1 MPIRPSFRGSYSSI
15 ESFVGNGT
23 LNLTV
28 PTNLINDLIICHIFH
43 NGSGTVGVSGFTQI
57 GTTIIT
63 DNKKSSIWY
72 KRVSTEESSI
82 SVNIIGAS
90 GSQITF
96 GIASVIMDC
105 ITSGSPIDVVD
116 ESVSWT
122 ESNTVSSLEV
132 GITSENTLAVNFE
145 VSENETLIG
154 DWSDFFIERYDF
166 NDSQKA
172 QFSFADQEP
181 SSGGLQP
188 ENAVLDLAAFW
199 VCHTVAFIGSTDNV
213 IFISDT
219 SVVTEDYL
227 LQNGLGNISIFDNII
242 TIEFIIVISEYN
254 VFQFNNVFTNEFIIV
269 TNSNLGINLFDNVL
283 IQDIDTV
290 QVGAFSGWNTGYLL
304 SLLDFDNVIT
314 RSKNDIETII
324 GV

>member
-63 DNKKSSIWY
+63 DNKKSSIRY
-72 KRVSTEESSI
+72 KRVLTEESSI
-82 SVNIIGAS
+82 SVSIIGAS

-96 GIASVIMDC
+96 GIASVIKDC
-105 ITSGSPIDVVD
+105 ITSGSPIDTVN
-116 ESVSWT
+116 ESTSWT
-122 ESNTVSSLEV
+122 ESDTVSSLEIE
-132 GITSENTLAVNFE
+132 ITSGNTLAVNFE
-145 VSENETLIG
+145 VSESETLTG

-181 SSGGLQP
+181 LSSGLQP
-188 ENAVLDLAAFW
+188 ETALLELTAFW
-199 VCHTVAFIGSTDNV
+199 ACHTVAFIGSTDNV
-213 IFISDT
+213 IFISDM
-219 SVVTEDYL
+219 SVVTEHYI
-227 LQNGLGNISIFDNII
+227 LQNILGNINLSD
-242 TIEFIIVISEYN
+242 N
-254 VFQFNNVFTNEFIIV
+254 VFV
-269 TNSNLGINLFDNVL
+269 
-283 IQDIDTV
+283 QDIDTIEIL
-290 QVGAFSGWNTGYLL
+290 VGWDTGYLF

-314 RSKNDIETII
+314 RPKNDIETII